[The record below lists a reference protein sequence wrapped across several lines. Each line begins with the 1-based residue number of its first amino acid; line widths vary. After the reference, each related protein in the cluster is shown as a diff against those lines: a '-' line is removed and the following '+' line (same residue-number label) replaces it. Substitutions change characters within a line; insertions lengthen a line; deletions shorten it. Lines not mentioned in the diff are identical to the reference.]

1 MNAVSPTCH
10 AAHNGMAG
18 PDAYDLIRTCLSHRP
33 DSTRREAARSLVNP
47 DVDWEPVRQ
56 EAQRHRV
63 LSPLFHALEHLLGT
77 QLPTPVR
84 NQIREHKRGLKI
96 RNTFLVQEL
105 GRINQHLEAAGLPLL
120 AMKGTVLAR
129 TVYGDLTARQSV
141 DMDILVPRSQFSEV
155 ERALQDVGYEY
166 AEKRKR
172 LTGWRKT
179 LSLHLDGQWQFTRAK
194 GPFHLD
200 VHTRVMPPRYSF
212 PAAFDALWNRAQ
224 KVRLNDEVSVWG
236 FSPEDRLFS
245 LCYHGVKNQ
254 WRALKYV
261 VDLAELIRTQP
272 DLDWA
277 NVVEYAE
284 RTRST
289 RVVRLGLS
297 LSQGIMSAS
306 LPADIRN
313 WVQDAPMDDYSFT
326 IEGYLQKRGSLP
338 VLPYRERVHLQ
349 LATKD
354 TVTHQIQYGVYSVL
368 QHIWSVFLKP

>member
-18 PDAYDLIRTCLSHRP
+18 PDAYELIRTCLSHRP

-155 ERALQDVGYEY
+155 ERALQDFGYEY

-179 LSLHLDGQWQFTRAK
+179 LSLHLDGQWQFTRAA
-194 GPFHLD
+194 GTFHLD
-200 VHTRVMPPRYSF
+200 VHTRVMPPGYSF
-212 PAAFDALWNRAQ
+212 PAAFDYLWNRAQ
-224 KVRLNDEVSVWG
+224 KVHLNDEVSVWG
-236 FSPEDRLFS
+236 FSPEDRLLS

-254 WRALKYV
+254 WRALRYV

-272 DLDWA
+272 ELNWSD
-277 NVVEYAE
+277 VVERAQ
-284 RTRST
+284 RTKST
-289 RVVRLGLS
+289 RAVGLGLI
-297 LSQGIMSAS
+297 LCQEIMSTS
-306 LPADIRN
+306 LPVNIRS
-313 WVQDAPMDDYSFT
+313 WLHDAPMDDISFT
-326 IEGYLQKRGSLP
+326 IKGYLQGRSSSP
-338 VLPYRERVHLQ
+338 ALPYQERVRLQ

-354 TVTHQIQYGVYSVL
+354 TVAHQVQYGVYSVL
-368 QHIWSVFLKP
+368 QHIWSAFLKP